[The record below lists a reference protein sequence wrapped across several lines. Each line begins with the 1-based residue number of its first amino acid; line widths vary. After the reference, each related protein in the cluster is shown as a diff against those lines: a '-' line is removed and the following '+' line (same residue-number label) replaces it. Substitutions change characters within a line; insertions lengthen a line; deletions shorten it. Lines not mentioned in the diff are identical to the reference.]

1 MENPLSTVP
10 GDCAISCLNEF
21 SCPILAGLWLGEGL
35 VEYISGTLM
44 QLGWFIYYKNLLFF
58 LTTFALV
65 TWLWCEHLIP
75 LSLPSSSLPHHPIWG
90 PDSREFL
97 SEFFSERNWKL
108 RVATYP
114 KKLGFVCRNW
124 HNTQTAHIL
133 WHPLPVC
140 SDSLSPKTSLW
151 LTDCCSW
158 SLPFIPIGV
167 FPHGCWLPP
176 VFRWKTG
183 IRLAVG
189 VHLPG

>member
-75 LSLPSSSLPHHPIWG
+75 LYPPLLYTITLSGAQIPGNFLANFFWEKLETQSSHISKKAWFCLQ
-90 PDSREFL
+90 
-97 SEFFSERNWKL
+97 KL
-108 RVATYP
+108 
-114 KKLGFVCRNW
+114 
-124 HNTQTAHIL
+124 HNTQTAHIP

-140 SDSLSPKTSLW
+140 SDSSIPKTTLW
-151 LTDCCSW
+151 LLFLEPTFHPYHHFSSW
-158 SLPFIPIGV
+158 M
-167 FPHGCWLPP
+167 
-176 VFRWKTG
+176 
-183 IRLAVG
+183 LATSSV
-189 VHLPG
+189 

>member
-75 LSLPSSSLPHHPIWG
+75 LYPPLLYAITLSGAQIPG
-90 PDSREFL
+90 NFL
-97 SEFFSERNWKL
+97 ANFFERNWKL

-114 KKLGFVCRNW
+114 KKLGFVCRSYIIPK
-124 HNTQTAHIL
+124 QHISHGIHYQCAL
-133 WHPLPVC
+133 IHWSLKHPC
-140 SDSLSPKTSLW
+140 
-151 LTDCCSW
+151 DCCSW
-158 SLPFIPIGV
+158 SLLFIPIII

-176 VFRWKTG
+176 VFRWKTE
-183 IRLAVG
+183 IRLAMG
-189 VHLPG
+189 VHLPS